1 MMKGLKAAV
10 FAAFCIISLWGNII
24 FAQED
29 TLTIPDVIDVGKAEF
44 SIIEIQWAHKV
55 VSFSSE
61 AGTVQRS
68 AKQILGKPNVM
79 PVGGSSPCA
88 WAIRKKSSDGNEFIR
103 VAFEKPSRPRQLAVA
118 ENFRAGCIEKITL
131 YGVNRGEERVVYEAA
146 AAILPEPTRFMNLFF
161 DEIPFDVVEAEIR
174 LNSKKVSDF
183 EIDAIGISSSDDTI
197 KPLINIPANVKYLA
211 DKESLGPNINT
222 PYDERAPVIS
232 ADGKELYFVRKYHP
246 SNIGKEKDEDDIWYS
261 KHDGK
266 AWSYAINVDKPL
278 NTIHHNYVQSISPD
292 GNELLLANVY
302 VKNGYQIDSRDGVS
316 VTFKSKTGWSFP
328 VEQKI
333 KDFRNLSP
341 YANYYLAANG
351 KYLLLA
357 IETDDSYG
365 GLDLYVSFKTGENA
379 WSKPI
384 NLGPQVNTAANDYS
398 PFLAA
403 DGRSLYFSTAGIS
416 GYGKED
422 VFITRRID
430 DSWQNWTEPMNMGK
444 PINSTESDTKF
455 SIPASGSYAYFSSD
469 KGSVGLN
476 DIFRILLPDTVKPIA
491 VALLKGKIVDMT
503 TKEPIGGAIII
514 YKNYPEE
521 VITVQELSD
530 TLTGAFSLYLPVGY
544 NYTAIVKAKGY
555 VDGRQM
561 LDLSSIYNFTIIEQ
575 QPIQLMAKQKYRTIT
590 GQLNDHLTDKMVSNA
605 RVAVTTDAEGKNV
618 IAFTYTDENGAFEVK
633 VENIYD
639 EEQLYLSIE
648 KENYE
653 QIILSIDENY
663 YETDIPLDLNLEPEI
678 KQDKVIEFHNIYFD
692 FGSPDVKDTSKTVL
706 DRIAAFMNE
715 KPTIEIELSGH
726 TDSKSGDAFN
736 LQLSQKRADNAKEY
750 LISKGIMAERIQSVG
765 YGESRLLNHCKDGVE
780 CSEEEHAINRR
791 IEVKIIKM

>member
-1 MMKGLKAAV
+1 MKGIKKAAFVVGIV
-10 FAAFCIISLWGNII
+10 FFLLRSMLI
-24 FAQED
+24 AQED
-29 TLTIPDVIDVGKAEF
+29 TLDIPDIIDVGKAEF

-61 AGTVQRS
+61 MGTVQRS

-79 PVGGSSPCA
+79 PGGGSSPCA
-88 WAIRKKSSDGNEFIR
+88 WAIKKKNSEGIEFIR
-103 VAFEKPSRPRQLAVA
+103 VAFEKPSRPKQLAVA

-131 YGVNRGEERVVYEAA
+131 YGVNRGEERVVYEAT
-146 AAILPEPTRFMNLFF
+146 AAILAEPTRFMNLFF
-161 DEIPFDVVEAEIR
+161 EEIPFDVVEAEIR

-197 KPLINIPANVKYLA
+197 KAMINIPANVKYLA

-222 PYDERAPVIS
+222 PYDEKAPVIS
-232 ADGKELYFVRKYHP
+232 ADGKELYFVRKFHP

-266 AWSYAINVDKPL
+266 SWSFAINIDKPL

-302 VKNGYQIDSRDGVS
+302 VKNGYQVDTRAGVS
-316 VTFKSKTGWSFP
+316 VSYKTKTGWSFP

-333 KDFRNLSP
+333 KDFRNNSP
-341 YANYYLAANG
+341 YANYYLSANG
-351 KYLLLA
+351 KYLLMA
-357 IETDDSYG
+357 IEMDDTYG
-365 GLDLYVSFKTGENA
+365 GLDLYVSFKTAENA

-384 NLGPQVNTAANDYS
+384 NLGPDVNTAANDYS
-398 PFLAA
+398 PFMAA
-403 DGRSLYFSTAGIS
+403 DGRTLYYSTAGIS

-422 VFITRRID
+422 VFVTRRID
-430 DSWQNWTEPMNMGK
+430 DTWQKWSEPMNMGK

-469 KGSVGLN
+469 KGSVGQN

-491 VALLKGKIVDMT
+491 VALLKGKIIDMT
-503 TKEPIGGAIII
+503 TKDPIGGAIII

-530 TLTGAFSLYLPVGY
+530 TLTGAFSLYLPVGH
-544 NYTAIVKAKGY
+544 NYTAIVKARGY

-590 GQLNDHLTDKMVSNA
+590 GQLNDQLTDKMVANA
-605 RVAVTTDAEGKNV
+605 KVAVTTDAEGKNV

-639 EEQLYLSIE
+639 DEQLYLSIE

-653 QIILSIDENY
+653 QIILTIDENY

-692 FGSPDVKDTSKTVL
+692 FGSSDVKDTAKTVL

-736 LQLSQKRADNAKEY
+736 KQLSQKRADNAKEY
-750 LISKGIMAERIQSVG
+750 LVSKGIVTERIQAVG
-765 YGESRLLNHCKDGVE
+765 YGESRLLNDCKDGVE